1 MVKKFNKTLKKKTN
15 KTIKKTIK
23 NKKLTKNHL
32 EVNVLY
38 KRFLKTY
45 TKSKQPNKDK
55 IFSKWAKEMEEI
67 DKKYNS
73 TKYKPYGT
81 ANNKIINERI
91 ELLNKYIKILK

>member
-15 KTIKKTIK
+15 KTINKTIK
-23 NKKLTKNHL
+23 KKKSTKKV

-45 TKSKQPNKDK
+45 TKSKKLDKDK
-55 IFSKWAKEMEEI
+55 IFSKWAKEMGAI

-73 TKYKPYGT
+73 SKYKSYGK

-91 ELLNKYIKILK
+91 ELLNKYIIILK

>member
-1 MVKKFNKTLKKKTN
+1 MVKKFNKTLKKNN

-23 NKKLTKNHL
+23 NKKFTKKYL

-38 KRFLKTY
+38 KRFLKIY
-45 TKSKQPNKDK
+45 TKSKKPNKDK
-55 IFSKWAKEMEEI
+55 IFSKWVKEMEEI

>member
-1 MVKKFNKTLKKKTN
+1 MVKKFNKTLRKPKKK
-15 KTIKKTIK
+15 IKKTIK
-23 NKKLTKNHL
+23 KKKSTKKV

-45 TKSKQPNKDK
+45 TKSERPNKDK
-55 IFSKWAKEMEEI
+55 IFSKWVKEMGNI

-73 TKYKPYGT
+73 SKYKPYDS

-91 ELLNKYIKILK
+91 EVLNKYAKILK

>member
-1 MVKKFNKTLKKKTN
+1 MVKKFNKTLKKKT
-15 KTIKKTIK
+15 IK
-23 NKKLTKNHL
+23 NKKLTKKSL

-45 TKSKQPNKDK
+45 TKSKKPNKDK